1 MKKLQRIITDVA
13 DGVREEMVSSIA
25 AGFGHV
31 SYEYQIG
38 TAYIIVE
45 VAEKQL
51 PTGYYD
57 TDVDVCVL
65 HDNIMHVS
73 PNLEQAI
80 TEALP
85 DWFAVRYET
94 QRA

>member
-1 MKKLQRIITDVA
+1 MKRLQKLITAVA
-13 DGVREEMVSSIA
+13 DGVREEMVNSIV
-25 AGFGHV
+25 AGFGHA
-31 SYEYQIG
+31 SYEQQYG

-45 VAEKQL
+45 VTEKQL
-51 PTGYYD
+51 PTGFYD

-65 HDNIMHVS
+65 HDNTMHVS

-80 TEALP
+80 TDALP

-94 QRA
+94 LRA

>member
-1 MKKLQRIITDVA
+1 MKKLQRIITTVA

-25 AGFGHV
+25 AGFGHT
-31 SYEYQIG
+31 SYERQFG

-45 VAEKQL
+45 VKEKQL
-51 PTGYYD
+51 PTGFYD

-65 HDNIMHVS
+65 HDDIMHVS

-80 TEALP
+80 TDALP

-94 QRA
+94 LRA